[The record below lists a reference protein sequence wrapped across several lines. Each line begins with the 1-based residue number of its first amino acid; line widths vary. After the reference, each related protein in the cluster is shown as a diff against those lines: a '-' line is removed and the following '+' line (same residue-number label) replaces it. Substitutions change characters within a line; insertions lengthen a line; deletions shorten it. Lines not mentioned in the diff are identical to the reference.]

1 MKLVIAV
8 LLVLLAGL
16 AVNAAPRGRQ
26 VSSYTFYK
34 HVKLHTIYTIIEKN

>member
-1 MKLVIAV
+1 MKLVLAV

-26 VSSYTFYK
+26 VSRYFLYQ
-34 HVKLHTIYTIIEKN
+34 